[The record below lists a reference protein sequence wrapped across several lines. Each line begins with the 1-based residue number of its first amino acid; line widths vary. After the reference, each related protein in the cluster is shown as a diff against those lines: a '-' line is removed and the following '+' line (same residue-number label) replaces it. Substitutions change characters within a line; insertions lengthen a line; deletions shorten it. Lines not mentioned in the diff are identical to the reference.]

1 MKRVILQENMIDDN
15 DLVIFEADIPYA
27 VEDNAIRNENEMM
40 VLLKDIWVEF
50 QIFEEGAEC
59 QK

>member
-50 QIFEEGAEC
+50 QIFEEGAAE
-59 QK
+59 